1 MGLLLRE
8 VAEALQQGPDVR
20 QLAVTVLKNLLIK
33 HAMDD
38 RYTTFKV
45 REGGE
50 RARWWGQVGLGAKE
64 PEKPSET
71 IIKVVLGTSM
81 KRFNPNAIFRTGNH
95 VHNSSYNVPR
105 RSLF

>member
-45 REGGE
+45 KEGGE

-64 PEKPSET
+64 PEEPSET
-71 IIKVVLGTSM
+71 IIKVVLGTSI
-81 KRFNPNAIFRTGNH
+81 NPNAIFRTGNH